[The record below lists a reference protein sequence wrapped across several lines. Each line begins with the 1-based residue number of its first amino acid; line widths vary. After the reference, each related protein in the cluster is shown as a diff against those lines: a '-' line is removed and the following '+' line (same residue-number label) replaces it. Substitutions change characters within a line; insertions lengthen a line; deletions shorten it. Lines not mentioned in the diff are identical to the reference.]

1 MDKKNTLTIHKLN
14 LFLYI
19 IYFVEL
25 LSLTPK
31 QQQQNHC
38 GRATKTKE
46 ESVQDL
52 KLEKQS
58 ILHGTPRKTP
68 FSGTDNDIE
77 YLEIKICLKTP
88 HRL

>member
-1 MDKKNTLTIHKLN
+1 MDKKNTLTSHKLN

-25 LSLTPK
+25 LNLTPK
-31 QQQQNHC
+31 QQQQQNHC

-52 KLEKQS
+52 KLEKQV
-58 ILHGTPRKTP
+58 IFYGTPPKTP
-68 FSGTDNDIE
+68 FSGTDNNIE
-77 YLEIKICLKTP
+77 YLEIKICFQNSP
-88 HRL
+88 